1 MSAMKAPV
9 ATALGAAAILT
20 AAVVGWVRPWGGAD
34 RASEPISAA
43 ADPATAAVEDPAAQ
57 SLPPGHPLIEGA
69 GSPLPPGHPPIE
81 GAESPLPPDH
91 PPLPAGASTQ
101 AAVPDEDEPPP
112 AIRWNVPAGWQTLPN
127 PTSMR
132 IATYRPTPDS
142 ELLVVRAGG
151 STDANIQRWI
161 DQFGEGAPSTRSR
174 RTIQGLAVEVVEA
187 TGTYTS
193 SGMVPGES
201 TEPHRGWGLLGA
213 VVETPGSKYF
223 FKLVGPSAE
232 VRTAR
237 ASFDALIGSIRPL

>member
-1 MSAMKAPV
+1 MGAMKGPV
-9 ATALGAAAILT
+9 ATALGGAAILT
-20 AAVVGWVRPWGGAD
+20 AAAVGLVRPWGGAG
-34 RASEPISAA
+34 RGEPIFAPP
-43 ADPATAAVEDPAAQ
+43 DPGAAAVEDPAAQ
-57 SLPPGHPLIEGA
+57 S
-69 GSPLPPGHPPIE
+69 LPPGHPPIE

-91 PPLPAGASTQ
+91 PRLATAASTPGATRPPLPN
-101 AAVPDEDEPPP
+101 EDEPPP

-161 DQFGEGAPSTRSR
+161 GQFDEGAQSTRSR
-174 RTIQGLAVEVVEA
+174 KTIQGLAVEVVEA

-201 TEPHRGWGLLGA
+201 LEAHPGWGLLGA
-213 VVETPGSKYF
+213 VVEAPGSKYF

-232 VRTAR
+232 VRAAR